1 VPSAIVVGAGVF
13 GASLAH
19 RLAGDGWEVTL
30 VERDQPGCERAESGG
45 ESRLIRCAHGVDSWY
60 ARSAR
65 RARQLWRELETET
78 GRSLLVEC
86 GLVWLAHREEG
97 WETESERVLLAEGIP
112 VERVDPAALFPDIHT
127 DDLAFALLEPEAGVL
142 RACECTRAL
151 ADAAVARGARL
162 ELGEA
167 ARPDGASVLIGDRRL
182 DADMVVWAC
191 GAWLASLFPELVQ
204 LRVTE
209 QALFF
214 VDVPPQW
221 ASPPLPAYVDYDG
234 AAYGLGALDGNGFKV
249 GSDFDGPEFDPD
261 TWPRTPPAESERRAR
276 EFLRHRFPALG
287 NEPFAASASCHYS
300 LTTDTHFIAAPHPEH
315 ESVWMVGGG
324 SGHAFKHGPAFAEL
338 LAHQLVGRAAPDP
351 RFSLGS
357 RAPDRSLRTAGVR
370 GLGRD
375 SQ

>member
-19 RLAGDGWEVTL
+19 RLAGDGLEVVL
-30 VERDQPGCERAESGG
+30 VERDEPGCERAESCG
-45 ESRLIRCAHGVDSWY
+45 ESRLLRCAHGVDSWY
-60 ARSAR
+60 ACSAR
-65 RARQLWRELETET
+65 RARTLWRELEKET

-86 GLVWLAHREEG
+86 GLVWLAHREDG
-97 WETESERVLLAEGIP
+97 WEAESERVLRAEGMP
-112 VERVDPAALFPDIHT
+112 VERVDPAEFFPDVRT
-127 DDLAFALLEPEAGVL
+127 DDLVFGLLEPEAGVL
-142 RACECTRAL
+142 RARKCTCAL
-151 ADAAVARGARL
+151 ADAAVARGAQLHRGSALPDRDGVLVDGRRL
-162 ELGEA
+162 E
-167 ARPDGASVLIGDRRL
+167 
-182 DADMVVWAC
+182 ADVVVWAC

-214 VDVPPQW
+214 VDVPPAW
-221 ASPPLPAYVDYDG
+221 ATPPLPAYVDYDG

-276 EFLRHRFPALG
+276 EFLRHRLPTLAD
-287 NEPFAASASCHYS
+287 EPFGASASCHYS

-315 ESVWMVGGG
+315 ESVWIVGGG
-324 SGHAFKHGPAFAEL
+324 SGHGFKHGPAFAEL
-338 LAHQLVGRAAPDP
+338 LTDQLSGRAAPDSRFALGP
-351 RFSLGS
+351 R
-357 RAPDRSLRTAGVR
+357 RPDRSLRTAGVR

-375 SQ
+375 SG